1 MQRLRI
7 SFGRGAP
14 VRFISHLDTM
24 RCWERIFRRASIP
37 IEYTQGFTPHPKIAV
52 AAPLAV
58 GFTGEA
64 ELMDVWVRKWMP
76 PDALVMM
83 TRRQLPAGFS
93 VHTAREVPE
102 SLPSLQS
109 VVCAG
114 RYHCVASHPGGLAE
128 AGVAVRAF
136 LEASSFEF
144 KYERAGVEKK
154 QDLRPLVQELGVAA
168 GDGDSIIVDMVV
180 TLGQEGG
187 ARPDHVMAA
196 LGFAEPFESIHR
208 VSLALAS

>member
-7 SFGRGAP
+7 SFGRGGP

-24 RCWERIFRRASIP
+24 RCWERVFRRASIP
-37 IEYTQGFTPHPKIAV
+37 IEYTQGFTPHPKLAV

-64 ELMDVWVRKWMP
+64 ELMDVWLRKWMP
-76 PDALVMM
+76 PDALLMM

-93 VHTAREVPE
+93 VHSAREVPE

-114 RYHCVASHPGGLAE
+114 RYHCVASHPGGPAAAE
-128 AGVAVRAF
+128 AAVRSF
-136 LEASSFEF
+136 LEAASFEF
-144 KYERAGVEKK
+144 QYERAGVEKK
-154 QDLRPLVQELGVAA
+154 QDLRPLVQQLTVAA
-168 GDGDSIIVDMVV
+168 GDGDSCYVDMLV

-187 ARPDHVMAA
+187 ARPDHVLSA
-196 LGFAEPFESIHR
+196 LGFTEPFESIHR
-208 VSLALAS
+208 TSLLLAS